1 MNFKAVA
8 VVILWAVYLYG
19 LFLDIVR
26 YRSARNPIP
35 QNVADVYDRDTYLKW
50 KAYHGEKVRFGIFSS
65 AAGFVI
71 DLVLILTDA
80 YAAFAR
86 LFPDQVWWQLFAV
99 MLLSALATLPLTTE
113 EGATVSILAI
123 NSYYSNVDL
132 RDATLLKEIAD
143 RAGVTIEWTLIDPSS
158 YADSVSPMLASGK
171 DLPDIIMMPDKDLN
185 MDYLSSGL
193 VEPLDEHFDLMPN
206 YTAFL
211 EKNPII
217 KGSLTAVDGHIYYV
231 PQTVV
236 TNNYQPVPVSGD
248 AANAIM
254 QRIDELSAPF
264 GQSYSM
270 YMVDGTLWTQ
280 DSGN

>member
-1 MNFKAVA
+1 MKKTR
-8 VVILWAVYLYG
+8 IL
-19 LFLDIVR
+19 
-26 YRSARNPIP
+26 S
-35 QNVADVYDRDTYLKW
+35 
-50 KAYHGEKVRFGIFSS
+50 
-65 AAGFVI
+65 
-71 DLVLILTDA
+71 LVLALCLVFSLA
-80 YAAFAR
+80 
-86 LFPDQVWWQLFAV
+86 
-99 MLLSALATLPLTTE
+99 SAGAESLNLAPLPLTTE

-132 RDATLLKEIAD
+132 RDAVLLKEIAD

-193 VEPLDEHFDLMPN
+193 VEPLDEHFDIMPN

-236 TNNYQPVPVSGD
+236 TNNYQPVLMYNMPWLEKLGIE
-248 AANAIM
+248 APKTL
-254 QRIDELSAPF
+254 DEF
-264 GQSYSM
+264 
-270 YMVDGTLWTQ
+270 VD
-280 DSGN
+280 